1 VHSTKI
7 RGRLLWA
14 VGFATLAAC
23 AALLFFQLGDQPVF
37 GDETLYLKVA
47 GKTLQTGRW
56 VPLLGRPYAFVE
68 KPPLTVWGAA
78 LGMGLAGRNELGSRW
93 VNGVVALLLCALTA
107 RFALRAGN
115 LWTMA
120 LAPLLLISAP
130 GLLLEH
136 GLRMAL
142 PETWLLLAVT
152 AGCYWFLASEHRSLT
167 VRLAGLAAI
176 SLFAGWTKGLIGPL
190 VLGATIFLVEI
201 VAPRREPGAEAPPP
215 PQRRLSQ
222 ATASA
227 VAATVPGL
235 LLYFGWLVYSLASVD
250 AALAFV
256 QRDILGRTTG
266 SHDPLHLQPFAIY
279 LLAAWR
285 NFGILAL
292 AGPLLLLVKSRKD
305 DSLPDEEGHRERR
318 LHLTLLFWVVSV
330 FVLFGIPQSRLAW
343 YSYPAYPALALAA
356 ALVLDRLRALLR
368 NGLGAFGGLGPRV
381 GTAAFVLLL
390 SLLFALRAEA
400 LVRAWPSRDERSLM
414 ALQRRL
420 DADPAARAFVEQGL
434 VQGEHARLN
443 VAEWHRFYLR
453 NFVELERRQLPAEA
467 PACSFVVT
475 SDPEAW
481 RPLVGEQLAGVAP
494 VAAANPRFIPLFV
507 LDLCGG
513 RFAGGAS

>member
-1 VHSTKI
+1 VHPTKI
-7 RGRLLWA
+7 RGTLRWA
-14 VGFATLAAC
+14 AGFATLAAC
-23 AALLFFQLGDQPVF
+23 AFLLFFQLGDQPVF
-37 GDETLYLKVA
+37 GDETLYTKVA

-56 VPLLGRPYAFVE
+56 VPVLGRPYAFVE

-93 VNGVVALLLCALTA
+93 VNGVVALLLCVLTA
-107 RFALRAGN
+107 HFALRAGN

-142 PETWLLLAVT
+142 PEAWLLLAVT
-152 AGCYWFLASEHRSLT
+152 AGCAWFLASERRSLAL
-167 VRLAGLAAI
+167 RFGGLAAI

-201 VAPRREPGAEAPPP
+201 AAPRREPGAEVPPP
-215 PQRRLSQ
+215 AVQRLRQ
-222 ATASA
+222 AMACAATA
-227 VAATVPGL
+227 TIPGL
-235 LLYFGWLVYSLASVD
+235 LIYFGWLVFSLASLD
-250 AALAFV
+250 AARAFV
-256 QRDILGRTTG
+256 QRDVFARTTG
-266 SHDPLHLQPFAIY
+266 SHDPLHLQPFTIY

-292 AGPLLLLVKSRKD
+292 AGPLLLLANFWKVRT
-305 DSLPDEEGHRERR
+305 LPGEEAHGQRR
-318 LHLTLLFWVVSV
+318 LHLTLLFWIVSV
-330 FVLFGIPQSRLAW
+330 FVLFGIPQSRLVW

-356 ALVLDRLRALLR
+356 ALVLDRLRAVLR
-368 NGLGAFGGLGPRV
+368 NGRGAFGGLGPRG

-400 LVRAWPSRDERSLM
+400 LVRAWPRPDALSLM

-420 DADPAARAFVEQGL
+420 DADPAARAFVEPGL
-434 VQGEHARLN
+434 VHGEHARLN

-453 NFVELERRQLPAEA
+453 DFVELERRQLPAAA

-481 RPLVGEQLAGVAP
+481 RPLVGERLAGISP
-494 VAAANPRFIPLFV
+494 IAAANPRFTGLFV